1 MEDFFLSI
9 ASKIA
14 EYAVHPIIHHAQYLC
29 CFKNFASSL
38 PNTKEQLE
46 LTRDKVKDRIREA
59 INKVEKVEPAVEK
72 WLKDVE
78 KVLEEVKILEE
89 KILSVNKSVFR
100 RKCQYSLAKEIE
112 RKTIEMIELDHN
124 SKFEPFSR
132 ITELPGMKYY
142 SSNNFFMFNSTEA
155 SCNKLLEELKNKSV
169 LMIGLVGLGG
179 SGKTTLAKE
188 VGKKAEEMR
197 IFEKVVFATV
207 SQPLNIRSIQD
218 QIVDQLGFKLMEES
232 DIGRAQRLSE
242 RLRKGTTLVILD
254 DVWEKINFQALGI
267 PLDESGKGC
276 CVFITTRSKEVC
288 TYMQCQCTI
297 ELDLLSDEEAW
308 TLFTHYSNISDD
320 SSEALKGVAR
330 KIVNECK
337 GLPIAIVTVGSTLKE
352 KSIEDFELALS
363 RLENSK
369 PLDIPQGL
377 RSPYVCLELSYTNLT
392 NQLSQSLLL
401 LCSMFPE
408 DCEIDLEDLFRF
420 GRGFGTIGTFGT
432 MENARREM
440 HVAIK
445 LLMNCCLLMHGKEKQ
460 RVKLHDLVRD
470 VALWIASKSGQA
482 IFTRT
487 EVDPKELADDD
498 VMKDMKAIAIWGLNS
513 YHLLNYKLNYP
524 ILEILLLSFEVSGVK
539 VSDGCLQSLAKL
551 KTLAIINEW
560 NEGALPLQESLN
572 SLKNIRTLCLR
583 GHDLGDISFVERLQ
597 ALEILDLRGS
607 YFDDLPV
614 GIVELKKLKLLDL
627 YKCVIKKN
635 KNVEA
640 YEVVKKCLQLEEL
653 YLCLIEYEKAFPHD
667 VSFSRLQRYVIMS
680 GYLFSHKHYLCRGDL
695 MVMKKY
701 AQSRS
706 LLIDEFNVG
715 AQSFIS
721 SPIKDLFIR
730 AEYLNLRNLKG
741 DYKNIIPSMDPQ
753 GMNQL
758 VALSLKY
765 CSKIEC
771 LIDSTINSNTS
782 FGLLQTEVV
791 FSTIVYLSLVD
802 LDNLREVFC
811 DPSSRCSL
819 KNLQELEIERCYKLI
834 SVSFPM
840 SSKLCNLKVLTIS
853 ECPMLSSLFTPSV
866 VQTLELLEVL
876 RIYRC
881 KSLRHIIEEENDV
894 LSSTQSHS
902 SLTLQKLRTLQISS
916 CDNLEYIFSVFLVEG
931 LVSLESVEIS
941 CNEKL
946 KYVFGNEKEHNL
958 AGYPSFQQTNSE
970 RNLPNLKSMELRSL
984 PNLIDFWPEYCRAHL
999 PSLNG
1004 LYCEECPKLSNSSIH
1019 KVMTASDI
1027 QQQTT
1032 PVENDIL
1039 WLISNTLK
1047 QLDDDPLSHP
1057 QLKVFLKFRILW
1069 LSDLKIK
1076 GIFEFQMG
1084 EEGGTAQLLPLNLDM
1099 AWLQLLN
1106 LPELNF
1112 IWKGPTA
1119 FLSFQN
1125 LRDID
1130 VVSCPKLKTIFS
1142 TAVVTSLPMLEHL
1155 RIYNCDELEQI
1166 FDLGDAQQLKT
1177 LSSSQQL
1184 CFPKLSSIRV
1194 TNCNM
1199 LKYLFYN
1206 IPASH
1211 FTSVIQLEISNCSQ
1225 LHKAFGFEH
1234 EADDDGWEEMGKD
1247 GKQLLLHNLK
1257 FITLTDL
1264 PNFQE
1269 IHHGFKLK
1277 EVVQHIIRECPVYSP
1292 SLYLHP
1298 GDT

>member
-1 MEDFFLSI
+1 MDNFFLSI
-9 ASKIA
+9 ATKIA
-14 EYAVHPIIHHAQYLC
+14 EYAVFPILDHAQYLC
-29 CFKNFASSL
+29 CFNKFALKL
-38 PNTKEQLE
+38 PIAKEQLE
-46 LTRDKVKDRIREA
+46 LTRDSVKERIKEA
-59 INKVEKVEPAVEK
+59 INRTEKVEPTVEK
-72 WLKDVE
+72 WVKDVE
-78 KVLEEVKILEE
+78 KVLEEVKMLEE
-89 KILSVNKSVFR
+89 RISSVSKSYFR
-100 RKCQYSLAKEIE
+100 RQCKYSLVKEIE
-112 RKTIEMIELDHN
+112 TKTTEMIQLDRN

-142 SSNNFFMFNSTEA
+142 SSDDFFMFNSTEA
-155 SCNKLLEELKNKSV
+155 SYNKLFEELKNKSV

-188 VGKKAEEMR
+188 VGKKVEEMK

-218 QIVDQLGFKLMEES
+218 QIADQLGFKLMEES

-254 DVWEKINFQALGI
+254 DVWEKLNFQAIGI
-267 PLDESGKGC
+267 PLDASNKTC
-276 CVFITTRSKEVC
+276 CIFITTRSKEVC
-288 TYMQCQCTI
+288 TSMQCQRTI

-308 TLFTHYSNISDD
+308 TLFTHYSNINDD
-320 SSEALKGVAR
+320 FSEALKGVAR

-337 GLPIAIVTVGSTLKE
+337 GLSIAIVTVGSTLKE

-377 RSPYVCLELSYTNLT
+377 RSPYVCLELSYNNLK

-460 RVKLHDLVRD
+460 RVKMHDLVRD

-498 VMKDMKAIAIWGLNS
+498 VMKDMKAIVVWGLNS
-513 YHLLNYKLNYP
+513 YHLLNYKINCP
-524 ILEILLLSFEVSGVK
+524 ILEILLLSFNVSGGVK
-539 VSDGCLQSLAKL
+539 VSDGCLQSLEKL
-551 KTLAIINEW
+551 KTLAIINLAEW
-560 NEGALPLQESLN
+560 NKGALPLQESLK
-572 SLKNIRTLCLR
+572 SLKNIQTLCLR
-583 GHDLGDISFVERLQ
+583 DHDLGDISFVEQLQ
-597 ALEILDLRGS
+597 ALEILDLRGI

-614 GIVELKKLKLLDL
+614 GMVELKKLKLLDL

-653 YLCLIEYEKAFPHD
+653 YLWLIEYEKAFPHH
-667 VSFSRLQRYVIMS
+667 VSFSGLQRYVIMS
-680 GYLFSHKHYLCRGDL
+680 GYFFSHKHHFCRGDL
-695 MVMKKY
+695 MIMKKY

-706 LLIDEFNVG
+706 LLIDGFDVG
-715 AQSFIS
+715 AQNFIS

-730 AEYLNLRNLKG
+730 AEYLNLRKLEG

-791 FSTIVYLSLVD
+791 FSTLVYLCLVG
-802 LDNLREVFC
+802 LNNLREVFC

-840 SSKLCNLKVLTIS
+840 SSKLCNLKVLMIS
-853 ECPMLSSLFTPSV
+853 KCPMLTSLFTPSV

-876 RIYRC
+876 KIYRC
-881 KSLRHIIEEENDV
+881 NSLRHIIEEENDV
-894 LSSTQSHS
+894 LSSTQAHS
-902 SLTLQKLRTLQISS
+902 SLALQKLRTLDISS

-931 LVSLESVEIS
+931 LVSLESVDIS
-941 CNEKL
+941 FN
-946 KYVFGNEKEHNL
+946 
-958 AGYPSFQQTNSE
+958 
-970 RNLPNLKSMELRSL
+970 
-984 PNLIDFWPEYCRAHL
+984 
-999 PSLNG
+999 
-1004 LYCEECPKLSNSSIH
+1004 
-1019 KVMTASDI
+1019 
-1027 QQQTT
+1027 
-1032 PVENDIL
+1032 
-1039 WLISNTLK
+1039 
-1047 QLDDDPLSHP
+1047 
-1057 QLKVFLKFRILW
+1057 
-1069 LSDLKIK
+1069 
-1076 GIFEFQMG
+1076 
-1084 EEGGTAQLLPLNLDM
+1084 
-1099 AWLQLLN
+1099 
-1106 LPELNF
+1106 
-1112 IWKGPTA
+1112 
-1119 FLSFQN
+1119 
-1125 LRDID
+1125 
-1130 VVSCPKLKTIFS
+1130 
-1142 TAVVTSLPMLEHL
+1142 
-1155 RIYNCDELEQI
+1155 
-1166 FDLGDAQQLKT
+1166 
-1177 LSSSQQL
+1177 
-1184 CFPKLSSIRV
+1184 
-1194 TNCNM
+1194 
-1199 LKYLFYN
+1199 
-1206 IPASH
+1206 
-1211 FTSVIQLEISNCSQ
+1211 
-1225 LHKAFGFEH
+1225 
-1234 EADDDGWEEMGKD
+1234 
-1247 GKQLLLHNLK
+1247 
-1257 FITLTDL
+1257 
-1264 PNFQE
+1264 
-1269 IHHGFKLK
+1269 
-1277 EVVQHIIRECPVYSP
+1277 
-1292 SLYLHP
+1292 
-1298 GDT
+1298 

>member
-1 MEDFFLSI
+1 MKTSNY
-9 ASKIA
+9 K
-14 EYAVHPIIHHAQYLC
+14 YAVFPILDHAQYLC
-29 CFKNFASSL
+29 CFNKFALKL
-38 PNTKEQLE
+38 PIAKEQLE
-46 LTRDKVKDRIREA
+46 LTRDSVKERIKEA
-59 INKVEKVEPAVEK
+59 INKTEKVEPSVEK
-72 WLKDVE
+72 WVKDVE
-78 KVLEEVKILEE
+78 KVLEEVKMLEE
-89 KILSVNKSVFR
+89 RISSVSKSYFR
-100 RKCQYSLAKEIE
+100 RQCKYSLVKEIE
-112 RKTIEMIELDHN
+112 TKTTEMIQLVCN
-124 SKFEPFSR
+124 SKFEPFSK

-142 SSNNFFMFNSTEA
+142 SSDDFFMFNSTEA
-155 SCNKLLEELKNKSV
+155 SYNKLLEELKNKSV
-169 LMIGLVGLGG
+169 FMIGLVGLGG

-188 VGKKAEEMR
+188 VGKKVEEMR

-267 PLDESGKGC
+267 PLDASNKTC
-276 CVFITTRSKEVC
+276 CIFITTRTREVC
-288 TYMQCQCTI
+288 TFMQCQSI
-297 ELDLLSDEEAW
+297 VELNLLSDEEAW
-308 TLFTHYSNISDD
+308 TLFRNYANITDD
-320 SSEALKGVAR
+320 SSEGLKGVAR

-337 GLPIAIVTVGSTLKE
+337 GLPIAIVTVGSTLKD
-352 KSIEDFELALS
+352 KTIANFELALS

-369 PLDIPQGL
+369 PLDVTKGFT
-377 RSPYVCLELSYTNLT
+377 SPYVCLELSYNNLT
-392 NQLSQSLLL
+392 NPLAQSLLL

-420 GRGFGTIGTFGT
+420 GRGFDRIGRFGT

-440 HVAIK
+440 DEAIDMLK
-445 LLMNCCLLMHGKEKQ
+445 NCFLLMHVKEKK
-460 RVKLHDLVRD
+460 RVKMHDLVRD

-487 EVDPKELADDD
+487 EVDPKELADDE
-498 VMKDMKAIAIWGLNS
+498 VMKDMKAIVVWGLNS
-513 YHLLNYKLNYP
+513 YHLLNYKINCQ
-524 ILEILLLSFEVSGVK
+524 ILEILLLSFNVSGGVK
-539 VSDGCLQSLAKL
+539 VLDGCLQSLEKL
-551 KTLAIINEW
+551 KTLAIINLAEW
-560 NEGALPLQESLN
+560 NKGPLPLQESLK

-614 GIVELKKLKLLDL
+614 GMVELMKLKLLDL

-667 VSFSRLQRYVIMS
+667 VPFSRLQRYVIMS
-680 GYLFSHKHYLCRGDL
+680 GYFFSHKHHFCRGDL
-695 MVMKKY
+695 MIMKKY

-706 LLIDEFNVG
+706 LLIDGFDVG
-715 AQSFIS
+715 AQNFIS

-730 AEYLNLRNLKG
+730 AEYLNLRNLEG

-753 GMNQL
+753 GMNEL
-758 VALSLKY
+758 IALSLKY

-791 FSTIVYLSLVD
+791 FSTLVYLSLVG

-840 SSKLCNLKVLTIS
+840 RSKLCNLKVLTIS
-853 ECPMLSSLFTPSV
+853 ECPMLTSLFTPSV

-876 RIYRC
+876 QIDEC
-881 KSLRHIIEEENDV
+881 NSLRHIIEEENDV
-894 LSSTQSHS
+894 LPSTQ
-902 SLTLQKLRTLQISS
+902 K
-916 CDNLEYIFSVFLVEG
+916 
-931 LVSLESVEIS
+931 
-941 CNEKL
+941 
-946 KYVFGNEKEHNL
+946 
-958 AGYPSFQQTNSE
+958 
-970 RNLPNLKSMELRSL
+970 
-984 PNLIDFWPEYCRAHL
+984 
-999 PSLNG
+999 
-1004 LYCEECPKLSNSSIH
+1004 
-1019 KVMTASDI
+1019 KVMTVSDI
-1027 QQQTT
+1027 QQHKT
-1032 PVENDIL
+1032 PTENDIL

-1047 QLDDDPLSHP
+1047 QLEDDPLSNP
-1057 QLKVFLKFRILW
+1057 QLKVFLKFRSLW
-1069 LSDLKIK
+1069 LSDLRIK
-1076 GIFEFQMG
+1076 GIFKFQMG
-1084 EEGGTAQLLPLNLDM
+1084 EEGGTTQPLPLNLDM
-1099 AWLQLLN
+1099 TWLKLLN
-1106 LPELNF
+1106 LAELNF

-1125 LRDID
+1125 LRYIT
-1130 VVSCPKLKTIFS
+1130 VKECPKLITIFS
-1142 TAVVTSLPMLEHL
+1142 STVVTSLPQLTYL
-1155 RIYNCDELEQI
+1155 DISTCDELEQI
-1166 FDLGDAQQLKT
+1166 FDLGDGQQLKT
-1177 LSSSQQL
+1177 LSSTQQL
-1184 CFPKLSSIRV
+1184 CFPTLSSI
-1194 TNCNM
+1194 TLEHCHK
-1199 LKYLFYN
+1199 LKYIFYN
-1206 IPASH
+1206 LSVSH
-1211 FTSVIQLEISNCSQ
+1211 FTSVKKLVIKNCSQ

-1234 EADDDGWEEMGKD
+1234 EADDDGLEEMGKD

-1257 FITLTDL
+1257 DITLLFL

-1277 EVVQHIIRECPVYSP
+1277 EDVKQIIAECPKYSP